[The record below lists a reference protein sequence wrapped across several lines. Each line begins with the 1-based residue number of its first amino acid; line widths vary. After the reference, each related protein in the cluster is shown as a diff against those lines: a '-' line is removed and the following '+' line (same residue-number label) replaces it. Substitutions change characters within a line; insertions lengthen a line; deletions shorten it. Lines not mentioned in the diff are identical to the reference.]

1 MSVLDEVLRAAG
13 AACYPHEDG
22 WRALA
27 VDDGRRSRLL
37 PQFAWRASHTRV
49 AHEWLADLARAGVAS
64 VALFSPIGS
73 ARDRYVEVPVAD
85 AATRIEL
92 IAQTSPSL
100 SVFDSRHGVGL
111 LGDPAFQNLDA
122 VTLMGREGGDH
133 IVVTHWSRGNGPSLG
148 PQHDSAARG
157 EHLPLALGIA
167 QVGARVTAEAASDV
181 LRAIL
186 DAALAFMSAGAGPM
200 GGRTADDPALYVNL
214 VFGTTQSAVVPEGV
228 IASTTV
234 NSHALEYWLGVTAA
248 DVASPGRVLDVLEKF
263 VADPASSM
271 GRLAPG
277 VSVLGLLAQLRTVL
291 TATD

>member
-1 MSVLDEVLRAAG
+1 MSR
-13 AACYPHEDG
+13 CP
-22 WRALA
+22 
-27 VDDGRRSRLL
+27 
-37 PQFAWRASHTRV
+37 F
-49 AHEWLADLARAGVAS
+49 
-64 VALFSPIGS
+64 
-73 ARDRYVEVPVAD
+73 AD
-85 AATRIEL
+85 AATRIQL
-92 IAQTSPSL
+92 IAQPSPSL

-157 EHLPLALGIA
+157 AFAAPPWESRRWARAL
-167 QVGARVTAEAASDV
+167 TADAASDV
-181 LRAIL
+181 LRTMSFS
-186 DAALAFMSAGAGPM
+186 AFMSAGV
-200 GGRTADDPALYVNL
+200 GRWADEPRTTPALYVNL
-214 VFGTTQSAVVPEGV
+214 VFGTTQSAVSAGRRDPPRLQ
-228 IASTTV
+228 STRTR
-234 NSHALEYWLGVTAA
+234 SSTGLRVTAA

>member
-167 QVGARVTAEAASDV
+167 QVGARVTAKP
-181 LRAIL
+181 RATCYAQSSTPRWPSCL
-186 DAALAFMSAGAGPM
+186 QELGRWADEPRTTRHCTSTLSSAP
-200 GGRTADDPALYVNL
+200 R
-214 VFGTTQSAVVPEGV
+214 S
-228 IASTTV
+228 
-234 NSHALEYWLGVTAA
+234 
-248 DVASPGRVLDVLEKF
+248 R
-263 VADPASSM
+263 
-271 GRLAPG
+271 R
-277 VSVLGLLAQLRTVL
+277 
-291 TATD
+291 